1 MCVRLAALCLS
12 ACTHPHPKKLGT
24 TLGGMACIT
33 NHHHRRSCNWRRAGR
48 SLNLK
53 MSILRC
59 ASRPSSQLSGFEMQ
73 SPLIY
78 CDHICPTLLQ
88 AVMIACILLYCTVRA
103 YKSQPSQPSR
113 PSQPR
118 SPLSSGLQQ
127 SDASFLLR
135 NKWLLYPLAYL
146 KPPGRPWFSCIMRT
160 ALGGLPASP
169 KPHSII
175 QCYSSPPSTSWKF
188 PGGKFFEGCGAL
200 RPAQK
205 Q

>member
-1 MCVRLAALCLS
+1 MRPLGVPAR
-12 ACTHPHPKKLGT
+12 THKPTPPPEEAGDNA
-24 TLGGMACIT
+24 GGMACIT
-33 NHHHRRSCNWRRAGR
+33 NLHHHRQSCNKRRAGR
-48 SLNLK
+48 SLNLNK
-53 MSILRC
+53 RQGQSF
-59 ASRPSSQLSGFEMQ
+59 AVPHAHSVSRHHSL
-73 SPLIY
+73 LIY